1 MGRDDVRRY
10 VETSDC
16 VILLGAFMTDINLG
30 IYTAQLDPARS
41 IYATSEKLS
50 IRYHTYENVRFKDF
64 VHGLLKSKLSRRAPA
79 RISRPEPRTVMAA
92 RPCNNIAAIG
102 GPSRRPTLLL
112 H

>member
-1 MGRDDVRRY
+1 SVIGEQHRFYMGVYEGAMGRDDVRRY

-41 IYATSEKLS
+41 IYATSDKLY

-64 VHGLLKSKLSRRAPA
+64 VHGLLKARLRRRARVKIP
-79 RISRPEPRTVMAA
+79 RPEALVA
-92 RPCNNIAAIG
+92 
-102 GPSRRPTLLL
+102 
-112 H
+112 

>member
-1 MGRDDVRRY
+1 MIRRPPRSTLFPYTTLFRSGRDDVRRY

-79 RISRPEPRTVMAA
+79 KIPRPQP
-92 RPCNNIAAIG
+92 IAG
-102 GPSRRPTLLL
+102 SPS

>member
-10 VETSDC
+10 VEISEC

-64 VHGLLKSKLSRRAPA
+64 VHGLLKAKLCRRAPA
-79 RISRPEPRTVMAA
+79 KIPR
-92 RPCNNIAAIG
+92 
-102 GPSRRPTLLL
+102 PSRWPLCPMFAAKTKSRLKAFSHGPMR
-112 H
+112 